1 MAEGLFRLFTLQ
13 MGQTWRIG
21 SAGVYAQPGYPAAEY
36 TLEIL
41 REHGVDLSAHRS
53 RLITADLI
61 KQFQLALTMEQGH
74 KEALLAA
81 FPNRIGK
88 IYLLSEM
95 TGKFRDIVDPI
106 GREYLDYLDT
116 AREIKGIFSSGFDR
130 IATLAE
136 DD

>member
-1 MAEGLFRLFTLQ
+1 M
-13 MGQTWRIG
+13 
-21 SAGVYAQPGYPAAEY
+21 
-36 TLEIL
+36 
-41 REHGVDLSAHRS
+41 DLSAHRS

-88 IYLLSEM
+88 VYLLSEM

-136 DD
+136 ND